1 MSNLEEVL
9 VAIEDLRSQMINL
22 LDEKDEIFDPELVEV
37 SQQLDCKLNDY
48 DAIVRNADDA

>member
-37 SQQLDCKLNDY
+37 SQLLDSKLNDY
-48 DAIVRNADDA
+48 EAIIRQTDDA